1 MFKQLFKLTFVTF
14 IWKRY
19 KKIIISTALLFFYL
33 WLVGRVHGDY
43 LNYIELRKNAP
54 DPGLSFILKWLALS
68 FGVFIYFAYHL
79 FKPRKLKGHS
89 TKFNATNNEFDDP
102 FNSLRHSKKLRSKAD
117 IIIEDNIK
125 RQKK

>member
-19 KKIIISTALLFFYL
+19 KKIIVSTALLFFYL

-43 LNYIELRKNAP
+43 LSYLELRENAP
-54 DPGLSFILKWLALS
+54 DPGLSFILKWVALLS
-68 FGVFIYFAYHL
+68 GVFIYFIFHL
-79 FKPRKLKGHS
+79 ISPHKFIKKP
-89 TKFNATNNEFDDP
+89 TNISKNGDVDDP

-117 IIIEDNIK
+117 IIIEENIK
-125 RQKK
+125 QQK

>member
-19 KKIIISTALLFFYL
+19 KKIIVSTALLFFYL

-43 LNYIELRKNAP
+43 LSYLELRENAP
-54 DPGLSFILKWLALS
+54 DPGLSFILKWAALL
-68 FGVFIYFAYHL
+68 FGVFIYFIFHFIYPHK
-79 FKPRKLKGHS
+79 FIKKP
-89 TKFNATNNEFDDP
+89 TNISENDDVDDP

-117 IIIEDNIK
+117 IIIEENIK
-125 RQKK
+125 QQK